1 MVDIKRVSDRLMM
14 IKMIVGAVV
23 VTVLLVYAP
32 QARLTIA
39 EKELFYDSLSNLFQT
54 IDVLET
60 LICRYFNG
68 HIGKTALGYEGI
80 HGGYGIG
87 ERNTDT
93 EQILKFPVANNL
105 DVRNSKFVKKDNHL
119 IMYQSADCSSQVDH
133 ILLQCKK
140 FHLVKDIKV
149 VRP

>member
-1 MVDIKRVSDRLMM
+1 MFDIKRVSDRLMM
-14 IKMIVGAVV
+14 IKMIVGTVV

-32 QARLTIA
+32 QTRLTIA

-54 IDVLET
+54 IDVLEK

-68 HIGKTALGYEGI
+68 HIGKAALGYEGI

-133 ILLQCKK
+133 ILLQCNK

-149 VRP
+149 ARP